1 MYCDSVTMVGGREE
15 VSEDH
20 GKEELTTVAAFLPW
34 RGSPVRSPWPLTPK
48 NLIAAGRRGN
58 W

>member
-48 NLIAAGRRGN
+48 T
-58 W
+58 